1 MPIASLFLPLVKR
14 SCVRTFVQRKLSFIY
29 SIIYY
34 WLHQKKQNKKY
45 KLFVVFIPLFL
56 IIIFNFVWHFW
67 MIVFRWHCDTNN
79 CSIFIVNIVLHTK
92 KEIITKKKH
101 LYELWTHTETKT
113 NTTKITRRNK
123 NTAEKKENKPNSNQN
138 KWLDKY
144 THKKNRINTPIHFKS
159 IYVYRIIIC

>member
-1 MPIASLFLPLVKR
+1 MFIEYWQREMPIASLFLPLVKR

-101 LYELWTHTETKT
+101 IYMNYEHIPKQKQTPLKSPVETKT
-113 NTTKITRRNK
+113 QQ
-123 NTAEKKENKPNSNQN
+123 KKKRI
-138 KWLDKY
+138 
-144 THKKNRINTPIHFKS
+144 NRI
-159 IYVYRIIIC
+159 RIKIND